1 MQIKYVLMFYMPIY
15 YYSELKS
22 LIVFNIFFIV
32 IIINNLNVDQ
42 TKKKL
47 LKNVFVISEF
57 ELLIY
62 YLIIKYYVNTVI
74 FKTNHLMQLF

>member
-1 MQIKYVLMFYMPIY
+1 MFYVPIY